1 MRNCIRNAT
10 LLFANDSNRSRAS
23 TIRWLTPAQSQADQH
38 ISSTHLRLV
47 AQHGQLLRHVA
58 IENQTHHHQQQATA
72 ASSDVRKNGDSEDD
86 KDDNND
92 DEIGCTI
99 LPSADPVQLVA
110 SNAIGVS
117 DTSSLLDVRE
127 NLDANSLET
136 LSTNLNGTRR

>member
-1 MRNCIRNAT
+1 M
-10 LLFANDSNRSRAS
+10 
-23 TIRWLTPAQSQADQH
+23 
-38 ISSTHLRLV
+38 

-58 IENQTHHHQQQATA
+58 IENQTHHRQQQADA

-86 KDDNND
+86 EDDNND
-92 DEIGCTI
+92 DEIGCAI

>member
-23 TIRWLTPAQSQADQH
+23 TIRWLTPAQSQADQY

-58 IENQTHHHQQQATA
+58 IENKTHRQQQQTGP

-86 KDDNND
+86 EGDNND
-92 DEIGCTI
+92 DEIGCAI

-127 NLDANSLET
+127 NFDANSLEA